1 MATDSREAGGL
12 RVRRPVARPHRDHER
27 AAAAAAGRVHR
38 HAELQSRAAMS
49 SAAAEI
55 TMFLRRMRDGDG
67 AAAAGMMPLVYDQ
80 LRGIAGRL
88 LRPGQAH
95 TLQPTALVH
104 EAWLKIVGNDG
115 TDFAD
120 RVHFL
125 AVAATAMRQVLLNH
139 ARDRRAQK
147 RGGDAER
154 LPLDECLDLIE
165 QEAGDIVELGDVLDQ
180 LAAAAPRPA
189 RVVEMRV
196 FAGMTVD
203 EVAAA
208 LGATPA
214 LVKADWRFAR
224 AFLQQKLRPDRPL
237 PNPD

>member
-1 MATDSREAGGL
+1 MLRRVQAMADG
-12 RVRRPVARPHRDHER
+12 P
-27 AAAAAAGRVHR
+27 
-38 HAELQSRAAMS
+38 
-49 SAAAEI
+49 AEI
-55 TMFLRRMRDGDG
+55 TLFLRRLRDGDG
-67 AAAAGMMPLVYDQ
+67 AAAAGMMPLVYEQ
-80 LRGIAGRL
+80 LRAIAGRL

-104 EAWLKIVGNDG
+104 EAWLKVLGG
-115 TDFAD
+115 GVPDFTD

-139 ARDRRAQK
+139 ARDRRAHK
-147 RGGDAER
+147 RGGDRER
-154 LPLDECLDLIE
+154 VPLDDCLDLIE
-165 QEAGDIVELGDVLDQ
+165 AESGDVVELSELLAQ

-189 RVVEMRV
+189 KVLEMRV

-208 LGATPA
+208 LATTPA

-224 AFLQQKLRPDRPL
+224 AVLQQKLRGEKA
-237 PNPD
+237 

>member
-1 MATDSREAGGL
+1 MPDG
-12 RVRRPVARPHRDHER
+12 P
-27 AAAAAAGRVHR
+27 
-38 HAELQSRAAMS
+38 
-49 SAAAEI
+49 AEI
-55 TMFLRRMRDGDG
+55 TLFLRRLRDGDG
-67 AAAAGMMPLVYDQ
+67 SAADGMLPLVYEQ
-80 LRGIAGRL
+80 LRSMAGRL

-104 EAWLKIVGNDG
+104 EVWLKVLGH
-115 TDFAD
+115 TAPDFHD

-147 RGGDAER
+147 RGGDRER
-154 LPLDECLDLIE
+154 VPLDECLDQL
-165 QEAGDIVELGDVLDQ
+165 EAESGDVVALGDVLDQ
-180 LAAAAPRPA
+180 LASSAPRAA
-189 RVVEMRV
+189 RIVEMRV

-208 LGATPA
+208 LATTPA

-224 AFLQQKLRPDRPL
+224 AFLHQKLRPDG
-237 PNPD
+237 